1 MSMIGKLWIFIIII
15 IVDISESY
23 SIKISRNN
31 NPLRHGN
38 RYQRIYSVLED
49 LRNDVSSKKSSKKS
63 LNNNNNNNINNR
75 KDRETVETGHVYV
88 QEIPSLSNI
97 KSKLRNDENKQS
109 EKYCLL
115 SGGYPNSNVKESVYV
130 NLLLYLNNRL
140 EVEVMRDERRRLKKE
155 VLEDLKTFGLL

>member
-1 MSMIGKLWIFIIII
+1 VF
-15 IVDISESY
+15 
-23 SIKISRNN
+23 
-31 NPLRHGN
+31 
-38 RYQRIYSVLED
+38 
-49 LRNDVSSKKSSKKS
+49 
-63 LNNNNNNNINNR
+63 
-75 KDRETVETGHVYV
+75 V